1 MEAFMRCRIFTAVVL
16 LALLFAG
23 TGLLSAQDAATPT
36 PEAIEVTP
44 EATVEAAAEAV
55 PAAVLEDI
63 TYTVVRG
70 DRLIK
75 IAEQFGVTVL
85 CLARANRIVNPNLI
99 YIGQELLI
107 PASCQGGGGGGEEN
121 PADENAAVRVC
132 AFDRNAGRVI
142 RDGIYTVQV
151 GDTLDFI
158 ACDLGISLACLLESN
173 PQITN
178 RGLIRAGDRL
188 VISPAC
194 PPWDGPP

>member
-1 MEAFMRCRIFTAVVL
+1 MRCRIFTAVVL

-23 TGLLSAQDAATPT
+23 MGLLSAQDVATPT

-55 PAAVLEDI
+55 PAAILEDI

-75 IAEQFGVTVL
+75 IAEQFGVMVL

-107 PASCQGGGGGGEEN
+107 PASCQGGGGGGEET

>member
-1 MEAFMRCRIFTAVVL
+1 MRCRIVNAVVL

-23 TGLLSAQDAATPT
+23 SGLLSAQEAATPT

-44 EATVEAAAEAV
+44 EATVEAAEAA
-55 PAAVLEDI
+55 PSAVLEDI
-63 TYTVVRG
+63 TYTVVKG

-107 PASCQGGGGGGEEN
+107 PASCQGGGGGEET

-142 RDGIYTVQV
+142 RNDIYTVQV